1 MEEADYN
8 HARDGLI
15 EALTP
20 VSKFKDGLNMTL
32 VVNREPCNPVH
43 VRASFQRNGGNTPIY
58 KEQAV
63 AGEKKGGPIT
73 SDADF
78 ASAVLATSI
87 GGRNASTA
95 KNAVVAPV
103 AAEGGDDAEGLGA

>member
-8 HARDGLI
+8 HARDGLV

-32 VVNREPCNPVH
+32 VVNKEPCNPVH
-43 VRASFQRNGGNTPIY
+43 VRAEFSRNGDGSPIY
-58 KEQAV
+58 KEQAA
-63 AGEKKGGPIT
+63 AGAKKGGPIT

-78 ASAVLATSI
+78 ASAVLATTI

-103 AAEGGDDAEGLGA
+103 ESGGDADQDA